1 MFKFKL
7 LTVALLLLLLS
18 TSFATTRADQLV
30 VTSGGASVG
39 RITGGPFQLQGSGA
53 TLTGAINYGHGA
65 TDWYRAGDTVNVST
79 YNVGLDVRSGTA
91 TVNGTSYNPIYYD
104 GFLRFTASLTI
115 PPVSAPERFSVTTPF
130 SFEGLLQGCTTSTIS
145 GCPGGYVFSFDL
157 VGTGIATV
165 YLRTFLMDNQRWYL
179 VENVDYNFT
188 PVPEPTALLLLG
200 TGLAG
205 LATRRRR
212 RAEDR

>member
-1 MFKFKL
+1 MFKLRL
-7 LTVALLLLLLS
+7 LAIAPFLS
-18 TSFATTRADQLV
+18 LFLAPFAVTRADQI
-30 VTSGGASVG
+30 TITNGSASVG
-39 RITGGPFQLQGSGA
+39 RIMGGPFQLQGGGA
-53 TLTGAINYGHGA
+53 TLTGAVNYGHGA

-91 TVNGTSYNPIYYD
+91 TVNGNSYNPIYYD
-104 GFLRFTASLTI
+104 GFLRFTASLNI

-130 SFEGLLQGCTTSTIS
+130 SFQGLLRGCTTSTIS

-157 VGTGIATV
+157 IGAGIATV
-165 YLRTFLMDNQRWYL
+165 YLRTFLLGGQRQYL

-188 PVPEPTALLLLG
+188 PVPEPTTLLLLG

-205 LATRRRR
+205 FALRR
-212 RAEDR
+212 RAMNR